1 MILLDTCALIW
12 WTLDPEQL
20 SAKARAK
27 CAAIASAGAS
37 ISAISL
43 WEISVKLRRKKLSI
57 GLPFEEYVR
66 RIGSLGSLTVVPV
79 NEAIIVRGHGLRWDH
94 RDPAD
99 RLIVATALSL
109 NAPIVTTDERIKAFY
124 KRVIW

>member
-20 SAKARAK
+20 STKARTK
-27 CAAIASAGAS
+27 CDAIISKGAA

-43 WEISVKLRRKKLSI
+43 WEISVKQRRNKLTL
-57 GLPFEEYVR
+57 GLPLQEYVKR
-66 RIGSLGSLTVVPV
+66 LKDLGSLTIISVD
-79 NEAIIVRGHGLRWDH
+79 EAIILKAHALRWEH

-99 RLIVATALSL
+99 RFIVATALSL
-109 NAPIVTTDERIKAFY
+109 NCPIVTSDERIRAFY
-124 KRVIW
+124 KRAIW

>member
-20 SAKARAK
+20 STKARAK
-27 CAAIASAGAS
+27 CDAITSTGAA

-43 WEISVKLRRKKLSI
+43 WEISVKQKRNKLSL
-57 GLPFEEYVR
+57 GLPLQEYMKR
-66 RIGSLGSLTVVPV
+66 LKDLGSLTIVSID
-79 NEAIIVRGHGLRWDH
+79 EAIILKAHALRWDH

-99 RLIVATALSL
+99 RFIVATALSL
-109 NAPIVTTDERIKAFY
+109 NASIVTSDERILAFY
-124 KRVIW
+124 KRAIW